1 MKKILSIVLVVA
13 LAIGCFVGCG
23 KDDKNNSDAQAN
35 SNNSV
40 TGNEVKGDLTFSDI
54 SGAMSKM
61 ANGQEINIKLSI
73 TLKPVLDENYTE
85 EDFIE
90 ESAGLVIKK
99 GDGLFELPLSLSG
112 VAGNKKANLTLKFA
126 DKNITDIIVV
136 EEKVYV
142 NGKAIFELISSFI
155 PEEFEYEFAWPCAN
169 SYIEVKS
176 FMEYIQEVNQQET
189 ESEDIYSDEFN
200 DLEWSEVSADLN
212 DDEWVEGDDYYI
224 EEDYT
229 VGYSIISGLDEESI
243 NQLKDVIEVISTAI
257 PETTLKSLGKQVA
270 DILTNNNALTM
281 DSDKIS
287 IKIDTKNLKGIV
299 LAFVDL
305 IRANGADVI
314 DYVMQAIIKSD
325 KIDEE
330 MKTSMTTGYNKD
342 DVKKDLENELDSAE
356 IGKEIDETLP
366 KMKDTHFYIDMS
378 ADENSAK
385 FNLDILL
392 DGLVSDET
400 EEETSEFPEYED
412 ESFELSQMGITLGI
426 ECKAKD
432 VTVSAPASVLTEA
445 EINTLLVVIASLFG

>member
-1 MKKILSIVLVVA
+1 
-13 LAIGCFVGCG
+13 
-23 KDDKNNSDAQAN
+23 
-35 SNNSV
+35 
-40 TGNEVKGDLTFSDI
+40 
-54 SGAMSKM
+54 
-61 ANGQEINIKLSI
+61 
-73 TLKPVLDENYTE
+73 
-85 EDFIE
+85 
-90 ESAGLVIKK
+90 
-99 GDGLFELPLSLSG
+99 
-112 VAGNKKANLTLKFA
+112 
-126 DKNITDIIVV
+126 
-136 EEKVYV
+136 
-142 NGKAIFELISSFI
+142 
-155 PEEFEYEFAWPCAN
+155 
-169 SYIEVKS
+169 
-176 FMEYIQEVNQQET
+176 
-189 ESEDIYSDEFN
+189 
-200 DLEWSEVSADLN
+200 
-212 DDEWVEGDDYYI
+212 
-224 EEDYT
+224 
-229 VGYSIISGLDEESI
+229 
-243 NQLKDVIEVISTAI
+243 
-257 PETTLKSLGKQVA
+257 
-270 DILTNNNALTM
+270 M